1 MNQIFLD
8 TFLIVIMLLKPD
20 QCHEMNLIVIHDL
33 VSDLIEKLEEDWLMA
48 QHQSLNQYLQG
59 TTME

>member
-1 MNQIFLD
+1 
-8 TFLIVIMLLKPD
+8 MLLKPD

-33 VSDLIEKLEEDWLMA
+33 VSDSIEKLEEDWLMS